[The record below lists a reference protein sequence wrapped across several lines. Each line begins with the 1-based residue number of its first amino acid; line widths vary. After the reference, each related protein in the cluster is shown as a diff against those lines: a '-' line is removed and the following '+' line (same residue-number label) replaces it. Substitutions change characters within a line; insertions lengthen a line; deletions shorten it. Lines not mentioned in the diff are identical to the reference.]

1 MLWIEWPSVKFARP
15 KGFLGLRTFSATT
28 GIVPGT
34 QGWLERERERAEVQA
49 EENVFHLVGNGEP
62 LMGNKKLT
70 RYKLYFGR
78 RSLKW
83 GDQPP

>member
-34 QGWLERERERAEVQA
+34 QGWLERERERE
-49 EENVFHLVGNGEP
+49 LRC
-62 LMGNKKLT
+62 KLK
-70 RYKLYFGR
+70 RMYFI
-78 RSLKW
+78 W
-83 GDQPP
+83 

>member
-1 MLWIEWPSVKFARP
+1 MV
-15 KGFLGLRTFSATT
+15 G
-28 GIVPGT
+28 
-34 QGWLERERERAEVQA
+34 ERERERAEVQA

-62 LMGNKKLT
+62 LTGNRKLT